1 MAVSARDRKR
11 QQIDRERQRN
21 EGVSKELLKALEA
34 MPPELAADCKM
45 WIAPPGPN
53 QERPTINWDIGAETH
68 ALMSAHADA
77 YGVTMDEVLREIGV
91 QYCIRR
97 PDIYWAM
104 KAAKINIIPNN

>member
-1 MAVSARDRKR
+1 MRSENGDTKV
-11 QQIDRERQRN
+11 
-21 EGVSKELLKALEA
+21 LKAIDS
-34 MPPELAADCKM
+34 MPPEYADDCRM
-45 WIAPPGPN
+45 WIAPPKPN
-53 QERPTINWDIGAETH
+53 KELPTIEWDIGAETH